1 MGRTEKS
8 LPKGKSH
15 RTNTMIF
22 VTTGTHEQPF
32 DRLVKGIDQ
41 LKKENVIKED
51 VYIQTGYSI
60 YKPKFCE
67 YSEFIDFNE
76 MKKKVKNPRI
86 TITHGGPASIM
97 LVLYRGKIPIVVP
110 RQQKHQE
117 HVDDHQVYFCRR
129 FEEKGKII
137 AVYNIEEIKHRI
149 MDYDELASILMSKK
163 KEEIDPKEKLLK
175 FTKALDKICIDLT
188 KSKEKKLDTHQQD

>member
-1 MGRTEKS
+1 MGRTEKI

-41 LKKENVIKED
+41 LREKNVIKED

-76 MKKKVKNPRI
+76 MKNLGRVCQ
-86 TITHGGPASIM
+86 S
-97 LVLYRGKIPIVVP
+97 
-110 RQQKHQE
+110 E
-117 HVDDHQVYFCRR
+117 W
-129 FEEKGKII
+129 KG
-137 AVYNIEEIKHRI
+137 A
-149 MDYDELASILMSKK
+149 
-163 KEEIDPKEKLLK
+163 
-175 FTKALDKICIDLT
+175 F
-188 KSKEKKLDTHQQD
+188 